1 MPTISVI
8 IVNFNAK
15 DVLRNCLASLPSTA
29 PLYEM
34 ETLVVDNA
42 SHDGSVEMARSEFPW
57 ATVIANERNM
67 GFSAA
72 NNQALAMARG
82 DYLLLLNCDTIVH
95 DDALGAMAD
104 FLSTHPQ
111 AGAVST
117 ILLNDDGSYQQAA
130 YRFNT
135 LWSEFCEHTKLR
147 KAPEPL
153 RIMMRLSYPVPRK
166 PMRVDWVTGAVLMVK
181 REVYEKVGGLDEAFF
196 MYAEDAD
203 WCARIRS
210 AGYSTWLIPER
221 QITHLGGRS
230 SSGLRRE
237 MRLAMFDSKYRFL
250 RKNGFARPVALVRGM
265 AILGLAVEAM
275 VGWVACA
282 VPSLREKGRRACS
295 VASYCLRAHLFGYP
309 KDYLEI
315 VARRTGR
322 PTEAR

>member
-15 DVLRNCLASLPSTA
+15 DVLRDCLASLPASA

-42 SHDGSVEMARSEFPW
+42 SRDGSAEMVRAEFPW

-72 NNQALAMARG
+72 NNQALEIGRG

-95 DDALGAMAD
+95 GDALGAMAS
-104 FLSTHPQ
+104 FLSTHAR

-117 ILLNDDGSYQQAA
+117 VLLNDDGSYQQAA

-147 KAPEPL
+147 KAPEAL
-153 RIMMRLSYPVPRK
+153 RFLMRLSYPVPRK
-166 PMRVDWVTGAVLMVK
+166 PVRVDWVTGAVLMVK
-181 REVYEKVGGLDEAFF
+181 REVYETVGGLDEAFF

-203 WCARIRS
+203 WCARIRA
-210 AGYSTWLIPER
+210 AGYSTWLIPEG

-250 RKNGFARPVALVRGM
+250 RKNGFARPVALVRSM
-265 AILGLAVEAM
+265 AMAGLAFEALL
-275 VGWVACA
+275 GWLACA
-282 VPSLREKGRRACS
+282 VPPLRERGRRACAI
-295 VASYCLRAHLFGYP
+295 ASYCLRAHLFGYP
-309 KDYLEI
+309 ADYLEI

-322 PTEAR
+322 TTEAR